1 MKKIIFIVLFCLVV
15 LSVYSKQYEYA
26 LKHNNKIKKILWD
39 ITEKQSGFLLYYRGE
54 DIRQTI
60 KSKKDIGTI
69 SWLMENRVK
78 QSFIKA
84 ERITEFNKSIVKI
97 TGIIDGNKIVKA
109 FEPGNIPWIQSV
121 EFEMKDFILS
131 DKNEMKFWT
140 IRWYDG
146 EPVLMKIEKKEVQEK
161 VFLKKKIKVIFA
173 EVKEDSILSNFS
185 VSKYWFKK
193 KNGLCIAFY
202 GNDGT
207 KEQNKVM
214 IKLIRE

>member
-1 MKKIIFIVLFCLVV
+1 MKKIVFIIFFCFAVLF
-15 LSVYSKQYEYA
+15 VYSKQYEYA

-39 ITEKQSGFLLYYRGE
+39 ITEKQDGFLLYNRGE

-60 KSKKDIGTI
+60 KSKKNIGTI

-84 ERITEFNKSIVKI
+84 DRINEFNKSIVKI
-97 TGIIDGNKIVKA
+97 TGIIDGNKIERT
-109 FEPGNIPWIQSV
+109 FEQGDIPWIQCI

-131 DKNEMKFWT
+131 DKNEMKFWF

-146 EPVLMKIEKKEVQEK
+146 EPVLMKIEKKEIQEK
-161 VFLKKKIKVIFA
+161 LFLKKKIQVIFA
-173 EVKEDSILSNFS
+173 EVKEDNILSDFS

-202 GNDGT
+202 GGDGS

>member
-1 MKKIIFIVLFCLVV
+1 MKKIVFVFLFCFIV

-26 LKHNNKIKKILWD
+26 LKFNNKIKKIIWD
-39 ITEKQSGFLLYYRGE
+39 ITERQDDFLLYNRGE

-60 KSKKDIGTI
+60 KSKKNIGTI
-69 SWLMENRVK
+69 SWLIENRIR

-84 ERITEFNKSIVKI
+84 DRRTELNKSVVKI
-97 TGIIDGNKIVKA
+97 TGNIDGNRIEKS
-109 FEPGNIPWIQSV
+109 FEPGDVPWIQCI

-131 DKNEMKFWT
+131 DKNEMKFWM
-140 IRWYDG
+140 IRQYDA

-161 VFLKKKIKVIFA
+161 LFLKKKIQVIYA
-173 EVKEDSILSNFS
+173 EVKEDNILSDFSIL
-185 VSKYWFKK
+185 KYWFKK
-193 KNGLCIAFY
+193 ENGLCIAFH
-202 GNDGT
+202 GSDGT